1 MVSRYRPAARIIAM
15 TPIEEISRQL
25 SIVWGIMPI
34 VINEYNSSSEIQD
47 VANAVLSREKILKD
61 GEKYVI
67 TGGVPVGVPG
77 TTNYLSFFKFV

>member
-1 MVSRYRPAARIIAM
+1 M
-15 TPIEEISRQL
+15 
-25 SIVWGIMPI
+25 WGITPI

-47 VANAVLSREKILKD
+47 VANEVLSREEILKE

-77 TTNYLSFFKFV
+77 TTNYLSVFKLA

>member
-1 MVSRYRPAARIIAM
+1 M

-34 VINEYNSSSEIQD
+34 IINEYNSSSEIQD
-47 VANAVLSREKILKD
+47 VANAVLSREEILKE

-77 TTNYLSFFKFV
+77 TTNYLSVFTFA